1 MCITHHLKNHT
12 KKWCVIRT
20 LRLAMMKMK
29 EIKPNDSHKK
39 SYYYNPNATM
49 KEVFKNIQIH
59 LPKDYKFD
67 REFANSK

>member
-1 MCITHHLKNHT
+1 MVCNTHLTLNNDENE
-12 KKWCVIRT
+12 KK
-20 LRLAMMKMK
+20 L
-29 EIKPNDSHKK
+29 KPNDSHKK
-39 SYYYNPNATM
+39 PYKYNPNATM